1 MADEKAVVLKSA
13 KPFESN
19 NAPMT
24 LSSWF
29 KFYYRVWGLIAVSMI
44 TIGDLHGNELMY
56 AVIGATF
63 WLTVIFAVL
72 IVISKIRNRSW
83 NAGEAVAEVLSKK
96 FKLTDTATLDEI
108 FSKLEKT
115 FKEDFGNMIK
125 VRYEGKKVIATYFSV
140 DYEIILNGDGTFS
153 IIGKNSSKS
162 DKDFYDEIRFGTPII
177 AFWLQQSFGVTSTSG
192 NELGTSSGQTIQ
204 EIYERTKRSANNSNI
219 TERRQET
226 PASTFSRNKK
236 IIAVALIA
244 IAGLM
249 VLMASYSYSTPKTAE
264 QFIER
269 YNKEIKR
276 TAGEVVE
283 NKYHGQSKLVENCT
297 LNDIKIGQGCKYQT
311 LFKESIYFSV
321 YDESQ
326 GRNFNNQPMHISFS
340 LYESAPVDAVF
351 AIIEAT
357 IAAVGDDEKKV
368 TQALGILA
376 GNHYNIPY
384 NYNKKINF
392 NNKEYYIIPF
402 DRGIVFS
409 VTINDKKKR

>member
-1 MADEKAVVLKSA
+1 MTDSEIIVLKSSE
-13 KPFESN
+13 PFEDKL
-19 NAPMT
+19 PMS
-24 LSSWF
+24 LKDWL
-29 KFYYRVWGLIAVSMI
+29 KFYSSTVGFLFLLPTLFESYSYYNDLLGLRFALVKV
-44 TIGDLHGNELMY
+44 
-56 AVIGATF
+56 A
-63 WLTVIFAVL
+63 TVIFVVL
-72 IVISKIRNRSW
+72 IIISRIRKRKDVHE
-83 NAGEAVAEVLSKK
+83 AIGEILSMK
-96 FKLTDTATLDEI
+96 FKLSDSVTTDKVYDKLQSAPPK
-108 FSKLEKT
+108 FSSSNIT
-115 FKEDFGNMIK
+115 FKREND
-125 VRYEGKKVIATYFSV
+125 KVILTNEEI

-153 IIGKNSSKS
+153 VLGLKS
-162 DKDFYDEIRFGTPII
+162 AQSYRNFYEKIREGIPII
-177 AFWLQQSFGVTSTSG
+177 AFWLQQTFGVTT
-192 NELGTSSGQTIQ
+192 NEQTIQ

>member
-1 MADEKAVVLKSA
+1 MTNSEIIVLKSSE
-13 KPFESN
+13 PFEN
-19 NAPMT
+19 KLPMS
-24 LSSWF
+24 LKDWL
-29 KFYYRVWGLIAVSMI
+29 KFYSSTVGFLFLFPILFESYY
-44 TIGDLHGNELMY
+44 NELLGLRF
-56 AVIGATF
+56 ALVKVA
-63 WLTVIFAVL
+63 TVIFVVL
-72 IVISKIRNRSW
+72 IIISRIRKRKDVHE
-83 NAGEAVAEVLSKK
+83 AIGEILSMK
-96 FKLTDTATLDEI
+96 FKLSDSVTTDKVYDKLQFAPPK
-108 FSKLEKT
+108 FSSSNIT
-115 FKEDFGNMIK
+115 FKREND
-125 VRYEGKKVIATYFSV
+125 KVILTNEEI

-153 IIGKNSSKS
+153 VLGLKS
-162 DKDFYDEIRFGTPII
+162 AQSYRNFYEKIREGIPII
-177 AFWLQQSFGVTSTSG
+177 AFWLQQTFGVTT
-192 NELGTSSGQTIQ
+192 NEQTIQ

>member
-1 MADEKAVVLKSA
+1 MTDSEIIVLKSSE
-13 KPFESN
+13 PFEN
-19 NAPMT
+19 KLPMS
-24 LSSWF
+24 LKDWL
-29 KFYYRVWGLIAVSMI
+29 KFYSSTVGFLFLFPILFESYY
-44 TIGDLHGNELMY
+44 NELLGLRF
-56 AVIGATF
+56 ALVKVA
-63 WLTVIFAVL
+63 TVIFVVL
-72 IVISKIRNRSW
+72 IIISRIRKRKDVHE
-83 NAGEAVAEVLSKK
+83 AIGEILSMK
-96 FKLTDTATLDEI
+96 FKLSDSVTTDKVYDKLQSAPPK
-108 FSKLEKT
+108 FSSSNIT
-115 FKEDFGNMIK
+115 FKREND
-125 VRYEGKKVIATYFSV
+125 KVILTNEEI

-153 IIGKNSSKS
+153 VLGLKS
-162 DKDFYDEIRFGTPII
+162 AQSYRNFYEKIREGIPII
-177 AFWLQQSFGVTSTSG
+177 AFWLQQTFGVTT
-192 NELGTSSGQTIQ
+192 NEQTIQ